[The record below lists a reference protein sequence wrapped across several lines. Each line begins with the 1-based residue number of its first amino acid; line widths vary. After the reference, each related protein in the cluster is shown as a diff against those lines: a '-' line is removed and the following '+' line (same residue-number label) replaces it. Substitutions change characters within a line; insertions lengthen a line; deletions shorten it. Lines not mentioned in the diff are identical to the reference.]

1 MRPGRA
7 GPLRFAAC
15 RLSLVCSKALREFSR
30 IQLIRNRFQLA
41 KLSLEGGPIFG
52 YSICP
57 ACTAPCQAGAEASV
71 QSRIRR
77 TFCGSLA
84 DVMLGTG
91 RARLRSTSFCMPF
104 SPAPTPFQLAS
115 CTIVVP
121 GADSRRDVGEGPGC
135 GCCGWVR
142 TSAGSASQPRGFAG
156 TRGTGSRGL
165 LPKEWDPGVVC
176 AGAAPRKEHDPDMEC
191 CAFCALQ
198 TTFATQRLLGAA
210 EAQSMRKEFLRRSRQ
225 RLLQS

>member
-1 MRPGRA
+1 M
-7 GPLRFAAC
+7 
-15 RLSLVCSKALREFSR
+15 
-30 IQLIRNRFQLA
+30 
-41 KLSLEGGPIFG
+41 
-52 YSICP
+52 
-57 ACTAPCQAGAEASV
+57 

-84 DVMLGTG
+84 DAMLGTG

-165 LPKEWDPGVVC
+165 PPKEWDPGVVC

-198 TTFATQRLLGAA
+198 TTFATQSLLGAA